1 MVLNYL
7 NPKQLSLYGIL
18 NNFTG
23 YTVNHDTLMVQINE
37 EISFNLSDIEQQI
50 SDVEQ
55 EITHIEADEEVDD
68 ELKTHKMDDLREV
81 LEVLTV
87 LKNKLNG

>member
-37 EISFNLSDIEQQI
+37 EISFNVSDIEQQI

-55 EITHIEADEEVDD
+55 EIAAIEADEEVDD
-68 ELKTHKMDDLREV
+68 EVETHKMDDLREV

-87 LKNKLNG
+87 LKDKLNG

>member
-1 MVLNYL
+1 MVLNHL

-23 YTVNHDTLMVQINE
+23 YTVNHNTLMVHIDE
-37 EISFNLSDIEQQI
+37 EIAFNLSDIEQQI
-50 SDVEQ
+50 RNVEG
-55 EITHIEADEEVDD
+55 EIAAIEADEETDSM
-68 ELKTHKMDDLREV
+68 LKMHQIDGLQEV

-87 LKNKLNG
+87 LRDKLNG

>member
-23 YTVNHDTLMVQINE
+23 YTVNHDTKMV
-37 EISFNLSDIEQQI
+37 EIDVSIAFNVNDIEQQI
-50 SDVEQ
+50 TEIES
-55 EITHIEADEEVDD
+55 EITAIEADENYDD
-68 ELKTHKMDDLREV
+68 ELKFHKIESLREV
-81 LEVLTV
+81 LEVLNV